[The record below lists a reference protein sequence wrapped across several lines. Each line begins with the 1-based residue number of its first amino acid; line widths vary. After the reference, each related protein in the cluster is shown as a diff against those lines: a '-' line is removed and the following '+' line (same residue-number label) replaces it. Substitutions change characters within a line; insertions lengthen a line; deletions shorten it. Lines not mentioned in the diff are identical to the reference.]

1 MKANDTTIRIYLE
14 GSKQF
19 IVPLFQRTY
28 SWRRENLQRLWDDI
42 VETGS
47 DPNTAH
53 FFGSFVTFP
62 IPSAASGVSK
72 YVIID
77 GQQRL
82 VTAFIF
88 LSVLRNRIIEIKPDY
103 DKRDEVHEL
112 YLINKYHPD
121 GKYKVVPTQADR
133 EIFFRIIEESTYQT
147 DGGHLIKDSFNFF
160 KGQLSAM
167 SDLDLLL
174 SLKDTLLLRFYVVD
188 IKLDNNDDPYL
199 IFESLNATGTPLTQ
213 ADLIRNYL
221 FMRTD
226 QDRQQDIYDKVW
238 LPMQQRLGDY
248 LEDFVRH
255 YLAMGG
261 NIPAYNKIYA
271 TFRDNADHIAK
282 SSEDVVNKMREL
294 SKYSN
299 YYNKFLQPKNEAG
312 EGLRQYLG
320 KFKKIEVTTS
330 YPLLLNLYDDYA
342 NGRIS
347 NKQLLEC
354 LKTIE
359 AYVVRRGVCGIAAQA
374 LNRYFPTVYKSLDK
388 VDISIS
394 LKNTLKEASGAQ
406 RMPTDEE
413 FRQCLTERNLYGTRI
428 LKYILE
434 QIENYDNK
442 ETVDFSK
449 LQIEHILPQTLS
461 DEWKTMLGNSWE
473 LVHQKYLD
481 NLGNL
486 TLTGYNPEYSNKS
499 FIEKRDAENGFT
511 QSRLRLNN
519 DLAKLNSWNE
529 EEIKKRAERLA
540 KTALK
545 IWAVAI

>member
-28 SWRRENLQRLWDDI
+28 SWRRENIQRLWDDI
-42 VETGS
+42 EDTRS
-47 DPNTAH
+47 DPKSIH
-53 FFGSFVTFP
+53 FLGSLVTFP
-62 IPSAASGVSK
+62 VPSPASRVSK

-88 LSVLRNRIIEIKPDY
+88 LAALRNRILEIEPDY
-103 DKRDEVHEL
+103 DKRDEVYEL
-112 YLINKYHPD
+112 YLINKYHPED
-121 GKYKVVPTQADR
+121 KYKVVPTQADR

-147 DGGHLIKDSFNFF
+147 DGDHLIQESFNFF
-160 KGQLSAM
+160 KDRLSAM

-174 SLKDTLLLRFYVVD
+174 SLKDALLLRFSVVD

-221 FMRTD
+221 FMRID
-226 QDRQQDIYDKVW
+226 QDRQQDVYDKVW
-238 LPMQQRLGDY
+238 LPMQQRLRDY

-271 TFRDNADHIAK
+271 TFKNNTDHIAK
-282 SSEDVVNKMREL
+282 NSEEVINKMKDL

-299 YYNKFLQPKNEAG
+299 YYHKFLQPKNEAD
-312 EGLRQYLG
+312 EGLRRYLER
-320 KFKKIEVTTS
+320 FNRIELTTS

-347 NKQLLEC
+347 DKQLLEC

-359 AYVVRRGVCGIAAQA
+359 TYVVRRSVCGIAAQA
-374 LNRYFPTVYKSLDK
+374 LNRYFPTVYKSLDTAN
-388 VDISIS
+388 VGTS
-394 LKNTLKEASGAQ
+394 LKNTLKEAASAQ
-406 RMPTDEE
+406 RMPNDEE
-413 FRQCLTERNLYGTRI
+413 FKQCLTERSLYGTRI

-434 QIENYDNK
+434 QIENYENK

-449 LQIEHILPQTLS
+449 LQIEHIMPQKLN
-461 DEWKTMLGNSWE
+461 DEWKTMLSSSWE

-511 QSRLRLNN
+511 QSRLRLNSN
-519 DLAKLNSWNE
+519 LAKLNFWNE

-540 KTALK
+540 EVALD
-545 IWAVAI
+545 IWAI